1 MFQIKVGPTVNPG
14 ILKMEYTFKV
24 SSCFTPYL
32 WQHHSYNKFG
42 CKQYS
47 NIVVSLQKFSIGY

>member
-1 MFQIKVGPTVNPG
+1 MKVGPTVNPG

-47 NIVVSLQKFSIGY
+47 NIVVSLQKFSVGY